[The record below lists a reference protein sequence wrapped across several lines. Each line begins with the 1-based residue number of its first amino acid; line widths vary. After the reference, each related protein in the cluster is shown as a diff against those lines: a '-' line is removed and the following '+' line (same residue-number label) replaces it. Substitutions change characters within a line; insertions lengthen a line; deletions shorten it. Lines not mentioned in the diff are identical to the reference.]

1 MSAEL
6 KNSKTQVQR
15 KEEAIRKILDAAV
28 DLIVVRGVKD
38 LTMAEIGVHAGY
50 SRGLPHQH
58 FGSKENLIEA
68 VLHAIIG
75 RFNQRLRG
83 QQPPAPGM
91 ESIKSLVSTYLERDA
106 EGWKASKAFIILM
119 ADASLIS
126 TRHKTLIQKH
136 NQKNIEFILK
146 HLEIEKTQRH
156 IKFKIQEKDIATIIM
171 GTMRGLALHALNEEE
186 VDFSL
191 TAQSLNYLLD
201 DLMVK

>member
-1 MSAEL
+1 MPAEL
-6 KNSKTQVQR
+6 KIPKTQVQR

-58 FGSKENLIEA
+58 FGSMENLIEA
-68 VLHAIIG
+68 VLHSIIG

-83 QQPPAPGM
+83 TKPPAPGM

-106 EGWKASKAFIILM
+106 ESWKTSRAFIILM
-119 ADASLIS
+119 ADASRTS
-126 TRHKTLIQKH
+126 TTHKALIQKH
-136 NQKNIEFILK
+136 NQKNIDFILK
-146 HLEIEKTQRH
+146 QLDIEKTQRN
-156 IKFKIQEKDIATIIM
+156 IEFKIKEKDIATIIM
-171 GTMRGLALHALNEEE
+171 GTMRGLALHALNEDE

-191 TAQSLNYLLD
+191 TAESIKHLID
-201 DLMVK
+201 DLIVK